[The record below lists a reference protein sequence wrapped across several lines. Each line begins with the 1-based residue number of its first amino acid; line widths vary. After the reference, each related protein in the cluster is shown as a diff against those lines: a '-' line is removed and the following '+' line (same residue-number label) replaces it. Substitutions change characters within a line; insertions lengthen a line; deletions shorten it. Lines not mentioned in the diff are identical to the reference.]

1 MSWWILSR
9 DFYEVLL
16 LIHKFIGTLTR
27 PYLTVE
33 YKWVVIEN
41 YVRSIHTWYQDHDTC
56 DEKKFCRR
64 HVKTIYY
71 CDKNPSLRLN
81 GQKCKDDFQMNV
93 QQTSIRHQNWKSAN
107 GCLGRA
113 TRQPKWFATQICQYQ
128 AFLDWNGN
136 VILTDVIVVATR
148 DVAIC
153 CHLNEMFGHWLH
165 WKLQKWQPAS
175 GISHDENFAK
185 TTFPFQYETVLYI
198 TL

>member
-1 MSWWILSR
+1 MRKWCWRHNMQTISALLALCERNPPVPVNFPHRMPVTIALKVSLIL
-9 DFYEVLL
+9 
-16 LIHKFIGTLTR
+16 
-27 PYLTVE
+27 
-33 YKWVVIEN
+33 
-41 YVRSIHTWYQDHDTC
+41 
-56 DEKKFCRR
+56 
-64 HVKTIYY
+64 VKTNECSVNFLVIW
-71 CDKNPSLRLN
+71 DALSLIW
-81 GQKCKDDFQMNV
+81 CHCNV
-93 QQTSIRHQNWKSAN
+93 FCISGH
-107 GCLGRA
+107 LGRA

-185 TTFPFQYETVLYI
+185 TTFPFQYHFYETVLYI